1 MMYFK
6 FFITTVLVTT
16 TSLLSS
22 TPQLDGKD
30 GLQYINMAEDY
41 LQATN
46 KRNAIQQA
54 RKCYV
59 IAAYLDP
66 NLERSAVLGLI
77 EIEDQP
83 SRLNQLVSALP
94 PSRVLLGDAIVH
106 IDKIRPIASP
116 TAIFDACQKVQKLR
130 TANMINISKRTPIQE
145 ELLRYASSRL
155 HKRLRKTLLE
165 GGKVP
170 MQSNTQDTLRA
181 ELLLLG
187 GATQWSTAVR
197 VDRNIP
203 LGIGGQ
209 VDLSTLMGVDISEY
223 LLTDG
228 KWHAP

>member
-6 FFITTVLVTT
+6 FFIITVLVTT
-16 TSLLSS
+16 TSLVSS
-22 TPQLDGKD
+22 TPQLTGKD
-30 GLQYINMAEDY
+30 ALQYINMAEDF

-66 NLERSAVLGLI
+66 NLERSAILGLI

-83 SRLNQLVSALP
+83 SRLTQLVSALP

-116 TAIFDACQKVQKLR
+116 TAIFEACQKVQKLR
-130 TANMINISKRTPIQE
+130 TVNMIIPSEQTPIQD
-145 ELLRYASSRL
+145 ELLRYASSNL
-155 HKRLRKTLLE
+155 PKRLRKTLLE

-170 MQSNTQDTLRA
+170 KQSNIQDTLRA

-187 GATQWSTAVR
+187 GATQWSTAIKI
-197 VDRNIP
+197 DRNTP

>member
-1 MMYFK
+1 MYFK
-6 FFITTVLVTT
+6 FFVTTVLVTT
-16 TSLLSS
+16 SSLLSS

-30 GLQYINMAEDY
+30 GLQYINMAEDF
-41 LQATN
+41 LQTTN

-106 IDKIRPIASP
+106 IEKIRPIASP

-130 TANMINISKRTPIQE
+130 TVGAKIDIKGRTPIQE

-209 VDLSTLMGVDISEY
+209 VDLSTLMGVDITEY

>member
-6 FFITTVLVTT
+6 IFIITVLVTT
-16 TSLLSS
+16 TSLVSS
-22 TPQLDGKD
+22 TPQLTGKD
-30 GLQYINMAEDY
+30 ALQYINMAEDF

-46 KRNAIQQA
+46 KRNATQQA

-66 NLERSAVLGLI
+66 NLERSAILGLI
-77 EIEDQP
+77 KIEDQP
-83 SRLNQLVSALP
+83 SRLTQLVSALP
-94 PSRVLLGDAIVH
+94 PSRVLLGDTIVH

-116 TAIFDACQKVQKLR
+116 TAIFEACEKVQKLR
-130 TANMINISKRTPIQE
+130 IVNMIIPSEQTPIQD
-145 ELLRYASSRL
+145 ELLRYASSNL
-155 HKRLRKTLLE
+155 PKRLRKTLLE

-170 MQSNTQDTLRA
+170 MQPNIQDTLRA

-187 GATQWSTAVR
+187 GATQWSTAIKI
-197 VDRNIP
+197 DRNTP

>member
-6 FFITTVLVTT
+6 IFIITVLVTT
-16 TSLLSS
+16 TSLVSS
-22 TPQLDGKD
+22 TPQLTGKD
-30 GLQYINMAEDY
+30 ALQYINMAEDF

-66 NLERSAVLGLI
+66 NLERSAILGLI

-83 SRLNQLVSALP
+83 SRLTQLVSALP

-116 TAIFDACQKVQKLR
+116 TAIFEACQKVQKLR
-130 TANMINISKRTPIQE
+130 TVNMINISERTPIQE
-145 ELLRYASSRL
+145 ELLRYASSNL
-155 HKRLRKTLLE
+155 HKRLRTTLLE

-170 MQSNTQDTLRA
+170 MQSNIQDTLRA

-187 GATQWSTAVR
+187 GATQWSTAIKI
-197 VDRNIP
+197 DRNTP

>member
-1 MMYFK
+1 MMYFL
-6 FFITTVLVTT
+6 FFITAVLLT
-16 TSLLSS
+16 TSSLVSS

-30 GLQYINMAEDY
+30 GLQYINMAEDF

-46 KRNAIQQA
+46 KRNSIQQA

-66 NLERSAVLGLI
+66 NLERSSVLGLI

-83 SRLNQLVSALP
+83 SRLTQLVSALP

-106 IDKIRPIASP
+106 IEKIRPVASP
-116 TAIFDACQKVQKLR
+116 AAIFDACQIVQKLR
-130 TANMINISKRTPIQE
+130 TVNMINISERTPIQE
-145 ELLRYASSRL
+145 ELLRYASSSL
-155 HKRLRKTLLE
+155 HIRLRKTLLE

-187 GATQWSTAVR
+187 GATQWSTAVT

-209 VDLSTLMGVDISEY
+209 VDLSTLMSVDISEY

>member
-6 FFITTVLVTT
+6 IFIITVLVTT
-16 TSLLSS
+16 TSLVSS
-22 TPQLDGKD
+22 TPQLTGKD
-30 GLQYINMAEDY
+30 ALQYINMAEDF

-46 KRNAIQQA
+46 KRNATQQA

-66 NLERSAVLGLI
+66 NLERSAILGLI

-83 SRLNQLVSALP
+83 SRLTQLVSALP
-94 PSRVLLGDAIVH
+94 PSRVLLGDTIVH

-116 TAIFDACQKVQKLR
+116 TAIFEACEKVQKLR
-130 TANMINISKRTPIQE
+130 IVNMIIPSEQTPIQD
-145 ELLRYASSRL
+145 ELLRYASSNL
-155 HKRLRKTLLE
+155 PKRLRKTLLE

-170 MQSNTQDTLRA
+170 MQPNIQDTLRA

-187 GATQWSTAVR
+187 GATQWSTAIKI
-197 VDRNIP
+197 DRNTP